1 MANLIDGVIQ
11 AGSYVGVQCLQAV
24 TDLTGIAVSA
34 GGTAFNSAA
43 DLANWAKNTGNLSA
57 TPQLGDVAVWGAG
70 QGGAAGA
77 GHAGIVTGLG
87 GGGVQVTST
96 NWPAGSGETQY
107 TVGNN
112 NVGMGAPLGYVNPT
126 VLGGKNIITGATGIG
141 AGLASAGSSVA
152 SAGPTSS
159 DSGAGCK
166 SLTEFIDSNAH
177 GSSIPVV
184 GGVIGAVTGTALFP
198 VSVVEWGTQPCVRW
212 TAGFWLLAFAMGGL
226 GFYLLFRKQANA
238 AIGQVGKVAAV
249 AG

>member
-34 GGTAFNSAA
+34 GGTAFSSAA

-112 NVGMGAPLGYVNPT
+112 NVGMGAPLGYINPN
-126 VLGGKNIITGATGIG
+126 VLGGKNIITGQTGTTVTSGLQQTGFAVQSTGGKYQTLAQAGFTGFPGWISQGVVLRRIG
-141 AGLASAGSSVA
+141 FTLAGLFLVVYG
-152 SAGPTSS
+152 
-159 DSGAGCK
+159 
-166 SLTEFIDSNAH
+166 LH
-177 GSSIPVV
+177 LVV
-184 GGVIGAVTGTALFP
+184 GTPTPG
-198 VSVVEWGTQPCVRW
+198 SVVS
-212 TAGFWLLAFAMGGL
+212 
-226 GFYLLFRKQANA
+226 
-238 AIGQVGKVAAV
+238 KVPGV
-249 AG
+249 KL